1 MHASP
6 SRLLHKWLALTLISL
21 SSAPAFAV
29 DGFVC
34 TVEQSA
40 GLTFDKNTKV
50 WSGSALRS
58 TGKFLITKPDAEQ
71 SKAGL
76 VWIVKDIQANT
87 AMSACENDF
96 NATGYLKC
104 KGFGEFT
111 FNRKNLRFLRSYTF
125 GYVTDGVEE
134 TRWGEEGSNT
144 PMLEAGRCVPL

>member
-1 MHASP
+1 MHALR
-6 SRLLHKWLALTLISL
+6 SRQLYKWLALTLISL
-21 SSAPAFAV
+21 SSSPAFAV

-58 TGKFLITKPDAEQ
+58 TGKFLITKPDADQ
-71 SKAGL
+71 ARAGL
-76 VWIVKDIQANT
+76 VWIVKDIQANR
-87 AMSACENDF
+87 AMSARESDF
-96 NATGYLKC
+96 NAAGYLNC

-134 TRWGEEGSNT
+134 IR
-144 PMLEAGRCVPL
+144 

>member
-1 MHASP
+1 MFLASILVA
-6 SRLLHKWLALTLISL
+6 SQL
-21 SSAPAFAV
+21 APAFPR
-29 DGFVC
+29 GSYVC

-40 GLTFDKNTKV
+40 GLTFDKGTKV
-50 WSGSALRS
+50 WSGTALRS
-58 TGKFLITKPDAEQ
+58 TGTFLVSRPDSEQ

-76 VWIVKDIQANT
+76 VWIVKDVQANT
-87 AMSACENDF
+87 AMSACESDF
-96 NATGYLKC
+96 NAAGYLKC

-134 TRWGEEGSNT
+134 SRLGEEGSNT